1 MSDWGHRHQRHQGWG
16 RQRPPWWPEDEAWPP
31 ADEESRRRM
40 RGQFMWRIGC
50 FFLFM
55 AALVI
60 TVVVFLAWLVGNL
73 VGAAGGAVAPILI
86 GLLVLFLLALVARA
100 VRRAAAPVG
109 DLIEASGRVEA
120 GDFSVR
126 VPEEGP
132 REVRALARA
141 FNSMSARLEET
152 EQQRQSTLADVSH
165 ELRTPLTVIRGNVE
179 ALIDG
184 VYPADREHLEPILE
198 EARVME
204 RLIED
209 LRTLTLVEAGSLV
222 LHREPTDLGALLPE
236 VAAGYRGQAEQA
248 RVQLIVSVADA
259 VPLIEVDPARVREV
273 VANLLANALRH
284 TPSGGSVDVAARLVG
299 DEVEVTVR
307 DTGRGMDPDEL
318 DRSFDR
324 FYRSPDSPGSGLG
337 LSIARDLVQAHGGTM
352 TASSEPGRGTTLR
365 FSLPIGPA
373 IRS

>member
-1 MSDWGHRHQRHQGWG
+1 
-16 RQRPPWWPEDEAWPP
+16 
-31 ADEESRRRM
+31 
-40 RGQFMWRIGC
+40 
-50 FFLFM
+50 
-55 AALVI
+55 
-60 TVVVFLAWLVGNL
+60 
-73 VGAAGGAVAPILI
+73 
-86 GLLVLFLLALVARA
+86 
-100 VRRAAAPVG
+100 
-109 DLIEASGRVEA
+109 
-120 GDFSVR
+120 
-126 VPEEGP
+126 
-132 REVRALARA
+132 
-141 FNSMSARLEET
+141 MSARLEEM
-152 EQQRQSTLADVSH
+152 EQQRRSTLADVSH
-165 ELRTPLTVIRGNVE
+165 ELRTPLTVIQGNVE